1 MFEELF
7 DNQQELDTRVR
18 EVDQIVLAVDIVDIE
33 IVGISPL
40 ARPCVVKRKP
50 ITAVLEPPAID
61 VADPKMVFAS
71 E

>member
-1 MFEELF
+1 M
-7 DNQQELDTRVR
+7 R
-18 EVDQIVLAVDIVDIE
+18 EVDQIVLAVDIIDIE
-33 IVGISPL
+33 IIGISPL
-40 ARPCVVKRKP
+40 ARPRVVKRKP